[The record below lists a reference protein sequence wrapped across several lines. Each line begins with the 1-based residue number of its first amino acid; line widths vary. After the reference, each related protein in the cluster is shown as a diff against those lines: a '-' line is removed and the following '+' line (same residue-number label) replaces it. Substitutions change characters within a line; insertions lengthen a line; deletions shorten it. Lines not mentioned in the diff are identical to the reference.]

1 MLQNLIKPYRCVSLD
16 FLAKEI
22 NVASEE
28 AQKLGNLKCFETE
41 SSQSALTFVFRES
54 LELRTRHAFSQVV
67 SLLVQLILDEKIAA
81 RIDWHR
87 GPVEITL
94 RLATMS
100 KSYVKEIVLLPEGFL
115 QVRSG
120 GGEKAKQ
127 FTGLQKWA
135 TA

>member
-28 AQKLGNLKCFETE
+28 
-41 SSQSALTFVFRES
+41 
-54 LELRTRHAFSQVV
+54 VV

-81 RIDWHR
+81 KID
-87 GPVEITL
+87 GI
-94 RLATMS
+94 
-100 KSYVKEIVLLPEGFL
+100 EGFL
-115 QVRSG
+115 QVTSG
-120 GGEKAKQ
+120 GGDKAKQ

-135 TA
+135 GASAVHVNMLLGSI